1 MLQPLSESRLPL
13 ALLCIQERDRDAV
26 VAARPVEGVLK
37 GVVMGSKTSV
47 VRHRDLES
55 CQAISS
61 SLVMM
66 KLGPPEYACC
76 RRPILDV
83 VAIRDL
89 QKCRDTQKDPT
100 WRDNC

>member
-1 MLQPLSESRLPL
+1 
-13 ALLCIQERDRDAV
+13 
-26 VAARPVEGVLK
+26 
-37 GVVMGSKTSV
+37 
-47 VRHRDLES
+47 
-55 CQAISS
+55 
-61 SLVMM
+61 LVMM